1 MSATLQ
7 LTYAEYQALMRLDLM
22 TFIERTFY
30 ELNPQAI
37 FSRSP
42 HIEVLATELAA
53 CRQGKLRR
61 LIVNLPPRSLKSI
74 AVSVAF
80 PAWVLGHD
88 PTKQVICASYGQDL
102 SDKHARDCRTLMM
115 SDF

>member
-37 FSRSP
+37 FSRST
-42 HIEVLATELAA
+42 HIEVLATKLAA

-61 LIVNLPPRSLKSI
+61 LIVNLPPRSLKSM
-74 AVSVAF
+74 
-80 PAWVLGHD
+80 P
-88 PTKQVICASYGQDL
+88 
-102 SDKHARDCRTLMM
+102 
-115 SDF
+115 